1 MSDETDLAA
10 AFAEL
15 ETEEIEEEVP
25 VAIEVKAVEEV
36 EKVDYAKKLEDELD
50 ELTMTDNDEEVEV
63 DVVERPADVEDDED
77 DDGND
82 PMMEL
87 ARENA
92 MLLEKVK
99 KYDSYIKRLIHMVDT
114 LGARLKKFGLD
125 HYF

>member
-1 MSDETDLAA
+1 
-10 AFAEL
+10 
-15 ETEEIEEEVP
+15 
-25 VAIEVKAVEEV
+25 
-36 EKVDYAKKLEDELD
+36 
-50 ELTMTDNDEEVEV
+50 
-63 DVVERPADVEDDED
+63 
-77 DDGND
+77 
-82 PMMEL
+82 MMEL